1 MTLPAL
7 VTLPV
12 PVTDRDV
19 HAYRDLLELPE
30 DTGFCC
36 LAPDRQGLT
45 DLELTVMDDGDLLP
59 SWGTWWLSLAAELA
73 YGRLRPAAFL
83 KIGKNRFGRL
93 RLSQTALTVS
103 EVAVELVGSGASS
116 TGAFCLVWGLDPAA
130 RPSRKVRC
138 AGAVF
143 PVADNAAAALFLS
156 PPDRAILRPWLPS
169 PLPVSPEAAERF
181 WR

>member
-30 DTGFCC
+30 DAGFCC
-36 LAPDRQGLT
+36 LTPDRQGLT
-45 DLELTVMDDGDLLP
+45 DLELTLLDDGDLLP
-59 SWGTWWLSLAAELA
+59 SWSSWWLNLAAELA
-73 YGRLRPAAFL
+73 YGRLRPATFL
-83 KIGKNRFGRL
+83 KPARGLLGRPQ
-93 RLSQTALTVS
+93 LSQTALTVS
-103 EVAVELVGSGASS
+103 EVAAELVGSGVSS
-116 TGAFCLVWGLDPAA
+116 TGAFCLAWGLDPAA
-130 RPSRKVRC
+130 RTSRKVWC

-169 PLPVSPEAAERF
+169 PLPVSP
-181 WR
+181 